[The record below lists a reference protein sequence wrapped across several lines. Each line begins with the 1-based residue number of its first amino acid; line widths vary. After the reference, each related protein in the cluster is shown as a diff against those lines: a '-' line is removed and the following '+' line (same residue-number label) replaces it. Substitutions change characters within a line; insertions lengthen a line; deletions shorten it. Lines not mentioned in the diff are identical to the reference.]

1 MGGRVKVNL
10 VVYSAVALVAID
22 ETDRAVQPPSHLTS
36 SVHCESI
43 ITRSQLLVSHWRDSR
58 R

>member
-1 MGGRVKVNL
+1 MGSRVKVNL

-22 ETDRAVQPPSHLTS
+22 ETDRVVLPPSRLTS
-36 SVHCESI
+36 SAHRESI
-43 ITRSQLLVSHWRDSR
+43 ITRSQLLVSHRRDSR